1 MRYTYR
7 LRQQW
12 PIVLS
17 TTFVMPQSTGLSTP
31 TPPQA
36 EATYYDLSGR
46 RMQPQSLP
54 RGTVLIKRTADGST
68 TKWLIR

>member
-1 MRYTYR
+1 
-7 LRQQW
+7 
-12 PIVLS
+12 
-17 TTFVMPQSTGLSTP
+17 MPQGTGLSTP
-31 TPPQA
+31 TQPQA

-46 RMQPQSLP
+46 RMRPHALP